1 METKTIIILIVIGII
16 AVFIAVQ
23 LVRSYF
29 SKGKAAERKT
39 AKVLRKVSK
48 GDKVRIMNNVYLPLY
63 NKTCEIDHL
72 VFGRFGIL
80 VVETKG
86 ISGSISGSGKN
97 LVHKIGTKT
106 HKLYNPELQNKTHID
121 NVIHHLKKGG
131 FGNTPVYGAVVFTD
145 DSLQRDTKIGM
156 SVNEFKKFYDKIP
169 QHDCNQD
176 ALFHHFQKLCVR
188 NPLKKLLHKFSRKD
202 WD

>member
-63 NKTCEIDHL
+63 NKT
-72 VFGRFGIL
+72 
-80 VVETKG
+80 
-86 ISGSISGSGKN
+86 
-97 LVHKIGTKT
+97 
-106 HKLYNPELQNKTHID
+106 
-121 NVIHHLKKGG
+121 
-131 FGNTPVYGAVVFTD
+131 
-145 DSLQRDTKIGM
+145 
-156 SVNEFKKFYDKIP
+156 
-169 QHDCNQD
+169 
-176 ALFHHFQKLCVR
+176 
-188 NPLKKLLHKFSRKD
+188 
-202 WD
+202 